1 VIDIKAVNCFFA
13 IIGGDHVSTLEFDG
27 MRFYKS
33 LNDVR
38 ELKKLNWKQVGAQT
52 GVSASTLTRMGQG
65 KKPDADSLAK
75 LSAWGGIN
83 PASYVLNYNR
93 VQDSEGTLP
102 QVLALFRADPNLNK
116 QAITA
121 LEEMVRAAY
130 KNLRENK

>member
-1 VIDIKAVNCFFA
+1 
-13 IIGGDHVSTLEFDG
+13 VSTLEFDG